1 MRCLDYASTAQA
13 AFLSAGGSWAKCS
26 LHIKILLNTFLC
38 LSQTGSNAVYI
49 LFVAHNTQHVGVSLR
64 EYYITF
70 YITYRIGSEKKNQMS
85 FLDSGGSFWYSLGP
99 QRLHLPP
106 PPPHHHHRQHPQ
118 PQVHLAL
125 LHPRHHHGAHR
136 QSLGLNRVYQGP
148 GFLFIQN

>member
-13 AFLSAGGSWAKCS
+13 AFLSAGGSWAKWS

-70 YITYRIGSEKKNQMS
+70 CK
-85 FLDSGGSFWYSLGP
+85 
-99 QRLHLPP
+99 
-106 PPPHHHHRQHPQ
+106 
-118 PQVHLAL
+118 
-125 LHPRHHHGAHR
+125 
-136 QSLGLNRVYQGP
+136 
-148 GFLFIQN
+148 IQNWFRKKKMGKMGKMGQISIELSTVIPR